1 MGRARSKFWD
11 DLNDDMQDPEY
22 RVAFEDEV
30 TRIKAHDRI
39 LNTLNEAIVASGMT
53 KRELARRVGMNESS
67 LRRLLSA
74 RQNTTIKTLEPLAL
88 ELGFELALV
97 PRGTTGSRDRS
108 RISA

>member
-1 MGRARSKFWD
+1 MASVRSKFWD
-11 DLNDDMQDPEY
+11 ELNDDLQDPEY

-30 TRIKAHDRI
+30 ARVRAHDRI
-39 LNTLNEAIVASGMT
+39 FNTLNEAIAASGMT

-74 RQNTTIKTLEPLAL
+74 RHNTTVKTLEPLAL

-97 PRGTTGSRDRS
+97 PRRTMGSRDRS
-108 RISA
+108 RVSA